1 MDFDDEVVGEVSD
14 VPVTPED
21 LGDNCD
27 IQGIAWVDF
36 QPTTRDSF
44 RVQRITNTRN
54 YRNCSTPHSEIAA
67 DLHNGYTDGEFYD
80 FRYTLT
86 KHRFKCTD
94 HHFQLRNLVWANTK
108 HSCFYSHKDTIR
120 SWNSI
125 TRTSSQI
132 LKTDRFRTSTISAC
146 SSVVFLGGFNGE
158 YVCRRLDVE
167 EGDENGEER
176 NGVITTD
183 PYGITNHVELVEN
196 RSQELIAVV
205 SSNDNKVRL
214 LNMNRLEITHE
225 FDFPWAANCSS
236 LSPDKRLIC
245 VTGDFT
251 DASIVSADSGD
262 PVFTLKG
269 HIDFSFAC
277 AWSPCGR
284 FVTTGNQDL
293 TTRVYDIR
301 NPKQSL
307 VVLPTIVGAVRS
319 LRFSD
324 DGAFLAAAEPSDF
337 VHIYDFQGTSS
348 QIKASSFY
356 TDSLVDTITNRD
368 SSAYGPL
375 GTDAFQSQVIDF
387 FGEIAGISFTPD
399 GADTLYIGVSD
410 HRYGSILE
418 FERRKSGASRFFEDV
433 IL

>member
-1 MDFDDEVVGEVSD
+1 MDFDDEVIGEVSD

-27 IQGIAWVDF
+27 IQGMPGWTSSRLQGTRLGCSVS
-36 QPTTRDSF
+36 PTQGTIET
-44 RVQRITNTRN
+44 VQRHTQKSQRTCTMDTQMANSTTFDTHSQNTDSNAQITTSSSETSSGQPQNTHALLPQR
-54 YRNCSTPHSEIAA
+54 H
-67 DLHNGYTDGEFYD
+67 
-80 FRYTLT
+80 
-86 KHRFKCTD
+86 
-94 HHFQLRNLVWANTK
+94 
-108 HSCFYSHKDTIR
+108 IR

-167 EGDENGEER
+167 EGDENGDER

-196 RSQELIAVV
+196 RSQELMAVV

-251 DASIVSADSGD
+251 DASIVSRIQETQFH
-262 PVFTLKG
+262 VER

-301 NPKQSL
+301 NPKKSL

-368 SSAYGPL
+368 SSAHGPL